1 MLKADAEHCSQGEVV
16 RRLVRE
22 APGVAAA
29 AKGSIAVQV
38 NEQEATRLLRMAR
51 RLGPTVTPAE
61 VARTALVT
69 HMTMAMSQSPFL
81 MIFGRVLEDLV
92 ALGARPIVVDRWAVA
107 AHGYITPV
115 ECLEL
120 GIRASD
126 VANLRKYL
134 AFRDCPA
141 SDRPLPFTVGHVPWS
156 IRFVTGFGGLSAD
169 ELPVESH
176 GWGGTN
182 VDVVTLDGLL
192 RLPWSEEAEEE
203 DYVRDAMQELKEGRH
218 KLDDG
223 ERGVIAWDAVA
234 RMTCGL
240 HPPDPGMGNLRFV
253 DFRGV
258 S

>member
-1 MLKADAEHCSQGEVV
+1 
-16 RRLVRE
+16 
-22 APGVAAA
+22 
-29 AKGSIAVQV
+29 
-38 NEQEATRLLRMAR
+38 MAR
-51 RLGPTVTPAE
+51 RLGPTVTPAD

-81 MIFGRVLEDLV
+81 MVFGRVLEDLV
-92 ALGARPIVVDRWAVA
+92 ALSVRPIVVGRWAVA

-115 ECLEL
+115 EGLEL
-120 GIRASD
+120 AIRRSD
-126 VANLRKYL
+126 VLHLRAYL
-134 AFRDCPA
+134 AFRGSPA
-141 SDRPLPFTVGHVPWS
+141 ADRPLPFTVGHTPWS
-156 IRFVTGFGGLSAD
+156 ISFVTAFGGVSAD
-169 ELPVESH
+169 DLPVESH

-192 RLPWSEEAEEE
+192 QLPWSQVAEED
-203 DYVRDAMQELKEGRH
+203 DYVRDALQELKAGTH

-240 HPPDPGMGNLRFV
+240 HPSDPGKGKLRFV
-253 DFRGV
+253 DFRDV